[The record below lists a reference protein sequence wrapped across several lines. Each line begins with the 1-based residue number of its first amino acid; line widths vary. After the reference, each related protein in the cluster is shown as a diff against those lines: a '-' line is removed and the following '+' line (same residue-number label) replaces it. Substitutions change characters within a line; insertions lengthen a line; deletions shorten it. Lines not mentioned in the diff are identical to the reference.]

1 MEGENQLIKITQLPV
16 IEEHL
21 RGLKEQ
27 VERETAEA
35 MSLVCNEDTI
45 QTVKAKRAELNKM
58 FTELEAQRKPV
69 KAAILAPYEHFEAI
83 YKECVTE
90 LFKRAD
96 ADLKGKIDETE
107 NEIKS
112 RCEKR
117 LREYFDELCAV
128 EGLDFLTFEQAGV
141 KVDMASSKQKT
152 PKKLMDQLKAFVDN
166 AAADVKAISAM
177 ENAAE
182 IMVEYKNG
190 FTLANAVSLV
200 NLRYERIAAEKAEQE
215 SRKGREERAE
225 EAVSKVEAVA
235 PPTIAEAPKEA
246 EKPLKCSFTVYGTKD
261 QLMKLKRF
269 MIQEGIRYE

>member
-1 MEGENQLIKITQLPV
+1 M
-16 IEEHL
+16 
-21 RGLKEQ
+21 
-27 VERETAEA
+27 
-35 MSLVCNEDTI
+35 
-45 QTVKAKRAELNKM
+45 KAKRAELNKM